1 MMPAQ
6 FQIDLFD
13 EIRNLL
19 GGFEPIV
26 LASVMHELD
35 GLARAKGRNGAA
47 ARMGLVLG
55 ERCTIAETETQQT
68 VPVDEQIIDYAVRNN
83 CTVVT
88 NDRGLREALLA
99 RGTGVISM
107 RKQKKLELL
116 RR

>member
-13 EIRNLL
+13 EIRNIL

-47 ARMGLVLG
+47 ARMGLTLG
-55 ERCTIAETETQQT
+55 ERCTVVETAAVQP

-88 NDRGLREALLA
+88 NDRGLRDALLA

-107 RKQKKLELL
+107 RNQKKLELL

>member
-13 EIRNLL
+13 EIRNIL

-26 LASVMHELD
+26 LASVMQELG

-47 ARMGLVLG
+47 ARMGLTLG
-55 ERCTIAETETQQT
+55 ERCTIAEVNTPQPG
-68 VPVDEQIIDYAVRNN
+68 PVDEQIIDYAVRNN

-99 RGTGVISM
+99 RGAGVISM

-116 RR
+116 QR